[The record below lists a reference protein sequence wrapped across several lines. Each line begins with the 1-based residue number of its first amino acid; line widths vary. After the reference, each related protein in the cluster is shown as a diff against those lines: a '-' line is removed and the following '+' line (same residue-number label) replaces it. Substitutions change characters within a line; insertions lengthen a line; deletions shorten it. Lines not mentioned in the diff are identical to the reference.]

1 MDKVSSSYKNIYTET
16 KVLTNR
22 RLLDNRSELYE
33 SIKHSISKLEIK
45 EYLESLLKL
54 EISIFDNELIN
65 KRLLN
70 NSLFYK
76 VAKYNLCERLYKLFK
91 ENKDI
96 DLKRLEFK
104 LIGKY
109 KDYIKLIYKIDNNFI
124 ELLDLQFNTFNK
136 SKMNFITDNKDNIIL
151 SSSNII
157 LNEVKED
164 GFIYL
169 NSDKTKVK
177 KLSWIDI
184 SNKIVKN
191 D

>member
-1 MDKVSSSYKNIYTET
+1 MDKVLGNYKNVYSET
-16 KVLTNR
+16 KDLTNSK
-22 RLLDNRSELYE
+22 LLDNRSELYE

-96 DLKRLEFK
+96 DLKKLEFK

-157 LNEVKED
+157 LNEVKKD

>member
-96 DLKRLEFK
+96 DLKKLEFK

-124 ELLDLQFNTFNK
+124 ELFDLQFNTFNK

>member
-1 MDKVSSSYKNIYTET
+1 MDKVIGNYKNIYSET
-16 KVLTNR
+16 KNLTNSK
-22 RLLDNRSELYE
+22 LLDNRNELYE
-33 SIKHSISKLEIK
+33 NIKHSISKLEIK

-96 DLKRLEFK
+96 DLKKLEFK

-109 KDYIKLIYKIDNNFI
+109 KDCIKLIYKKDNNYI
-124 ELLDLQFNTFNK
+124 ELFDLQFNTFNK
-136 SKMNFITDNKDNIIL
+136 SKMNFITDNKDNNIL

>member
-1 MDKVSSSYKNIYTET
+1 MDKVLGNYKNVYSET
-16 KVLTNR
+16 KDLTNSK
-22 RLLDNRSELYE
+22 LLDNRSELYE

-65 KRLLN
+65 

-96 DLKRLEFK
+96 DLKKLEFK

-157 LNEVKED
+157 LNEVKKD

>member
-96 DLKRLEFK
+96 DLKKLEFK